1 MYFNLIENKS
11 CCFTCRQISVLSTL
25 AERQSVLFSRA
36 SGCIQVFHSVCSCPH
51 LVHLVSNHLCLCTR
65 GVSERGRGSDVL
77 VPGAAAH
84 LSTAMFVYHW
94 PCVKSVTLQRSVEFA
109 LRRSGCNTTYPC
121 VAWIKSKVLLPNVLL
136 SMATNSDELLTT
148 AVKFLVNL
156 FMTIFLWMLH
166 VAVFCWWFARNIGI
180 IFSRRREW
188 REVGIWNFIDWVS
201 QQKKPPKGWKRPAV
215 LSC

>member
-1 MYFNLIENKS
+1 MSSNQCSEHA
-11 CCFTCRQISVLSTL
+11 SVLSTP

-36 SGCIQVFHSVCSCPH
+36 SGCIQVFHSVYSCPH

-94 PCVKSVTLQRSVEFA
+94 PCVKSDTLQRSVEFA
-109 LRRSGCNTTYPC
+109 LRRSGCNTTHPC

-156 FMTIFLWMLH
+156 FLWRSFYECCTLQCFVGDLPVKSEFLFEAARMTW
-166 VAVFCWWFARNIGI
+166 
-180 IFSRRREW
+180 SRYMELYW
-188 REVGIWNFIDWVS
+188 LGFTAK
-201 QQKKPPKGWKRPAV
+201 KKPPKGWKRPAV

>member
-1 MYFNLIENKS
+1 M
-11 CCFTCRQISVLSTL
+11 
-25 AERQSVLFSRA
+25 
-36 SGCIQVFHSVCSCPH
+36 
-51 LVHLVSNHLCLCTR
+51 
-65 GVSERGRGSDVL
+65 SERGRGSDVL

-94 PCVKSVTLQRSVEFA
+94 PCVKSDTLQRSVEFA
-109 LRRSGCNTTYPC
+109 LRRSGCNTTHPC

-166 VAVFCWWFARNIGI
+166 VAVFCWWFACQIGI
-180 IFSRRREW
+180 FFFEAARMTWSRYMELYW
-188 REVGIWNFIDWVS
+188 LGFTAK
-201 QQKKPPKGWKRPAV
+201 KKPPKGWKRPAV